1 MKLLTLFR
9 HGKSDW
15 ETGSEDDFDRPLKD
29 RGRKD
34 TPMMGKF
41 MATIGATPD
50 LLVSSPAVRAAQTAE
65 LLAPA
70 MGYAGEI
77 RWEEAVYAASAGE
90 LMSLLRHLPDEA
102 DHVLL
107 VGHNPGFEDL
117 AGRLIGADAYGMAS
131 GMRLP
136 TAAAAHL
143 ALNVDSW
150 NAVQANS
157 GQLIWLVNPRM
168 LKAVMG

>member
-1 MKLLTLFR
+1 MKLLTLLR
-9 HGKSDW
+9 HGKSEW
-15 ETGSEDDFDRPLKD
+15 ETGTEDDFDRPLKD

-41 MATIGATPD
+41 LAAIGATPD
-50 LLVSSPAVRAAQTAE
+50 LLVSSPAARARQTAE

-70 MGYAGEI
+70 VGYASEI
-77 RWEEAVYAASAGE
+77 RWEESIYAASAGE

-102 DHVLL
+102 NHVLL

-117 AGRLIGADAYGMAS
+117 AARLIGADAYGMAS
-131 GMRLP
+131 GLRLP

-143 ALNVDSW
+143 ALTMDTW
-150 NAVQANS
+150 NTVQANS

-168 LKAVMG
+168 LKAMLG